1 MDESQIV
8 NPASAHSLPES
19 GAAPLRFGIV
29 GYGAGG
35 RYFHA
40 PFVQAARGIELV
52 GVVARSADKKA
63 QIIQDL
69 PGVAVF
75 DSLTDLLAAGVDAV
89 TVATPPVTRR
99 DLVLEAVA
107 AGVHVVADKPFA
119 PSAFAA
125 AELAEAAEEAGVV
138 LSVYHNRRFDADI
151 LTLRKVLDS
160 GRLGDI
166 WRYHSRFDLDDAGS
180 LEAGP
185 DGGLLRDLGSHVV
198 DQAVWLFGDVDE
210 VSAQLDW
217 VDLPEGRTDAGFVVI
232 LKHANG
238 VASYVSASKL
248 NHVEKKQLLV
258 YGADGS
264 YEFDGT
270 DVQAQ
275 AIFAGRRPADDVEG
289 WGYEDESRW
298 GVLRTADG
306 DEVVPSEQGSYVDFY
321 KQFAAAVRGEGEA
334 PSPARD
340 GIRTLAVLDAARRS
354 GEVGGWQ
361 PVLPA

>member
-1 MDESQIV
+1 M
-8 NPASAHSLPES
+8 PES
-19 GAAPLRFGIV
+19 GAASLRFGIV

-35 RYFHA
+35 KYFHA
-40 PFVQAARGIELV
+40 PFVKAARGIELV

-89 TVATPPVTRR
+89 TVTTPPATRR
-99 DLVLEAVA
+99 ALVLEAVA

-119 PSAFAA
+119 PSALSAV
-125 AELAEAAEEAGVV
+125 ELAEAAEKAGVV
-138 LSVYHNRRFDADI
+138 LSVYHNRRFDADA
-151 LTLRKVLDS
+151 LTLKKVLDS
-160 GRLGDI
+160 GRLGDV
-166 WRYHSRFDLDDAGS
+166 WRFHSRFDLDDAVS

-185 DGGLLRDLGSHVV
+185 DGGLLRDLGSHIV

-264 YEFDGT
+264 YESDGT

-289 WGYEDESRW
+289 WGYEAESRW

-306 DEVVPSEQGSYVDFY
+306 DEVVPSAQGSYVDFY
-321 KQFAAAVRGEGEA
+321 EQFAAAVRGEGEA

-354 GEVGGWQ
+354 GEEGGWQ
-361 PVLPA
+361 PVADF